1 MKGVKRMPA
10 RMTIS
15 DMNRNKV
22 CDLYDSELQHE
33 GQAYDVTLTT
43 EISGWK
49 E

>member
-1 MKGVKRMPA
+1 MAA
-10 RMTIS
+10 RMAIY

-22 CDLYDSELQHE
+22 CELYDSELPHE

-43 EISGWK
+43 EISGWN